1 MFKSGFVSVIGRP
14 NVGKSTFLNALIGQK
29 ISAISDKAQTTRNI
43 INIIYTEDDMQVVF
57 LDTPGIQ
64 QPKNKL
70 GDYMLKISESALND
84 VDAITYIVDCSPTI
98 GKLDSYIIEK
108 LQEVSTNIPII
119 LLINKI
125 DQIPKEG
132 LLEII
137 NMYNKIGIFKEI
149 IPISALKNDGI
160 KQYINSLRDY
170 LKEGPQF
177 YPEDMIT
184 DKSERFVVSEIIR
197 EKALRNLK
205 EEVPHGIAVTIESM
219 KERKNKDLTDI
230 SATIYVERAAHKK
243 IVIGEN
249 GKMIKKIGIDSR
261 KEIENLIDSKVNLK
275 LWVKVNQKWRDEEK
289 GLNKFGYTIWVI

>member
-197 EKALRNLK
+197 EKVLRNLK

-289 GLNKFGYTIWVI
+289 GLNKFGYTI

>member
-108 LQEVSTNIPII
+108 LQEVSANIPII

-249 GKMIKKIGIDSR
+249 GKMIKKVGIDSR

-289 GLNKFGYTIWVI
+289 GLNKFGYTI

>member
-43 INIIYTEDDMQVVF
+43 INIIYTEDYMQVVF

-108 LQEVSTNIPII
+108 LQEVSANIPII

-289 GLNKFGYTIWVI
+289 GLNKFGYTI

>member
-289 GLNKFGYTIWVI
+289 GLNKFGYTI

>member
-108 LQEVSTNIPII
+108 LQEVSANIPII

-289 GLNKFGYTIWVI
+289 GLNKFGYTI

>member
-84 VDAITYIVDCSPTI
+84 VDAITYIVDCSPAI

-108 LQEVSTNIPII
+108 LQEVSANIPII

-125 DQIPKEG
+125 DEIPKEG

-160 KQYINSLRDY
+160 KQYVSSLRSY

-289 GLNKFGYTIWVI
+289 GLNKFGYTI

>member
-108 LQEVSTNIPII
+108 LQEVSANIPII

-125 DQIPKEG
+125 DQIPKEV

-289 GLNKFGYTIWVI
+289 GLNKFGYTI

>member
-70 GDYMLKISESALND
+70 GDYMLKISESALKD

-108 LQEVSTNIPII
+108 LQEVSANIPII

-289 GLNKFGYTIWVI
+289 GLNKFGYTI

>member
-108 LQEVSTNIPII
+108 LQEVSANIPII

-249 GKMIKKIGIDSR
+249 GRMIKKIGIDSR

-289 GLNKFGYTIWVI
+289 GLNKFGYTI